1 MKKLF
6 AVVSVIALVLCAGS
20 AELRAAE
27 QKYPTKTVE
36 IIVPTSAGGNLD
48 LVARS
53 LAPSLT
59 KALGR
64 TVHRE
69 QSSRREQP
77 GRHPACAKGCAR
89 RSHAAFYGKHLRPCT
104 LRHAECRV

>member
-6 AVVSVIALVLCAGS
+6 AVVSVIAFVLCSGS
-20 AELRAAE
+20 AALQAAE
-27 QKYPTKTVE
+27 QNYPRKTVE

-59 KALGR
+59 KSSRA

-69 QSSRREQP
+69 QSSRR
-77 GRHPACAKGCAR
+77 G
-89 RSHAAFYGKHLRPCT
+89 AAWS
-104 LRHAECRV
+104 ASSS